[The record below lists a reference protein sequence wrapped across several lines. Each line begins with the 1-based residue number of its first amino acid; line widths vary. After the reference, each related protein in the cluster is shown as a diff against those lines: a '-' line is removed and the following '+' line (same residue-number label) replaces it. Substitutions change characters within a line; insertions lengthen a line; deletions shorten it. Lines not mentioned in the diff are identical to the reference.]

1 MPRMKVVPLLSLATL
16 LAPAALF
23 GQNANPARP
32 GTINYVEGQVAI
44 DGQTVKQTSVG
55 SAEAQTGQVVTTG
68 EGRAEVLLTPGIFLR
83 MGHNSAVKMI
93 SPDLTQTVV
102 ELERGHADIEVDQ
115 IYKQN
120 DIVILNRGIQTR
132 LLKTGLYGFDGGT
145 AGEPGMLKVFDG
157 KAVVFPAN
165 NPTNMQDSKNAQKPD
180 EVKGGHELA
189 LTGDGGKPQKFD
201 KKAAENSL
209 YDWGSLRS
217 SYLNEANVQLA
228 SEYGGGSGYAPGW
241 MWDEGLYGYTWLPGE
256 GAFLNPFGFG
266 FYSPYYLYGGGPFIG
281 YGGFGGYGGY
291 GYGRFGSGAYAH
303 RGYGLYGGGLGRRGS
318 AGGFRRNVGGVRG
331 GNAGFHG
338 GGMGGLR
345 GSGSFGGGG
354 GGQHGGGG
362 GGGHH

>member
-16 LAPAALF
+16 LAPAALL

-44 DGQTVKQTSVG
+44 DGQAVKQASVG
-55 SAEAQTGQVVTTG
+55 TAEAETGQVVSTG
-68 EGRAEVLLTPGIFLR
+68 QGRAEVLLTPGIFLR
-83 MGHNSAVKMI
+83 MDHNSAVKMI

-102 ELERGHADIEVDQ
+102 ELEQGDADIEVDQ

-120 DIVILNRGIQTR
+120 NVVILNRGVQTR
-132 LLKTGLYGFDGGT
+132 LLNPGLYSFDSGN
-145 AGEPGMLKVFDG
+145 PGQPAMLKVFDG
-157 KAVVFPAN
+157 KAVVFPTN
-165 NPTNMQDSKNAQKPD
+165 NPTQIADSNNAQKPD
-180 EVKGGHELA
+180 VVKGSHELA
-189 LTGDGGKPQKFD
+189 LTGDGGKPQHFD
-201 KKAAENSL
+201 KKAAQDTL

-228 SEYGGGSGYAPGW
+228 SEYGGEGGFAPGW
-241 MWDEGLYGYTWLPGE
+241 FWDGGLYGYTWLPGE

-281 YGGFGGYGGY
+281 YGGYGIYGG
-291 GYGRFGSGAYAH
+291 GR
-303 RGYGLYGGGLGRRGS
+303 RGFGLYGGGLARRGT
-318 AGGFRRNVGGVRG
+318 ATGFRGNAGGVRG

-345 GSGSFGGGG
+345 GSGSFSGGGG
-354 GGQHGGGG
+354 GFHGGGG
-362 GGGHH
+362 GGHR